1 MRNQDRNINTSDT
14 FFQNR
19 IIQKNENFK
28 EVSWKDIWFK
38 LRRLSQSFHFPE
50 DTEYSFGGLDF
61 IVSQDGESLELLD
74 IYKDPYMWRDEYDKG
89 VDVLN
94 RYSDK
99 IRNFVDEFNLKYDQ
113 PFTLMFKMDSN
124 YNMKFYTEN

>member
-1 MRNQDRNINTSDT
+1 MKKIVRLTEQDLV
-14 FFQNR
+14 R
-19 IIQKNENFK
+19 IVKRLVNENFK

>member
-1 MRNQDRNINTSDT
+1 MKKIVKLTEQDLV
-14 FFQNR
+14 R
-19 IIQKNENFK
+19 IVKRLVNENFK

>member
-1 MRNQDRNINTSDT
+1 MKKIIRLTEQDLA
-14 FFQNR
+14 R
-19 IIQKNENFK
+19 IVKRLVNENFK
-28 EVSWKDIWFK
+28 EISWEDIWFK

-50 DTEYSFGGLDF
+50 DPEYSFGGLDF

-99 IRNFVDEFNLKYDQ
+99 ISNFVDEFNLKYDH
-113 PFTLMFKMDSN
+113 PFTLMFKMDSK

>member
-1 MRNQDRNINTSDT
+1 MKKIVRLTEQDLA
-14 FFQNR
+14 R
-19 IIQKNENFK
+19 IVKRLVNENFK